1 MLETLQNVDQALF
14 LFINVKLAN
23 PVTDL
28 VMPLVTS
35 DNLLRVLYAVA
46 IVLLLLW
53 KCDWKLRWM
62 VLALVLVLKLTDLIM
77 PLVTSGNMP
86 LVLYGAPIV
95 LLLWKGDRKLRWMVL
110 ASALALLLTD
120 QISAGLLKPMIGRL
134 RPCHELIDI
143 NLLVNCGGGK
153 AMPSSHAANVLGQAV
168 LFSFHYRKV
177 SPYLYSFA
185 ALVAVSRVFVGVH
198 YVGDIVA
205 GAILGM
211 AIGLAVAVAYRWW
224 HRKTGGPEK
233 VTTG

>member
-1 MLETLQNVDQALF
+1 MIEALQNIDQALF

-28 VMPLVTS
+28 IMPLVTS
-35 DNLLRVLYAVA
+35 DNMLRVLYIVA
-46 IVLLLLW
+46 
-53 KCDWKLRWM
+53 
-62 VLALVLVLKLTDLIM
+62 
-77 PLVTSGNMP
+77 
-86 LVLYGAPIV
+86 IV

-110 ASALALLLTD
+110 ASALVLLLTD
-120 QISAGLLKPMIGRL
+120 QISAGLLKPIIGRL
-134 RPCHELIDI
+134 RPCHELLDI

-153 AMPSSHAANVLGQAV
+153 AMPSSHAANVFGQAA

-211 AIGLAVAVAYRWW
+211 ALGLAVAVFYRWW
-224 HRKTGGPEK
+224 CAKAFRPVAAPAIDEDDIE
-233 VTTG
+233 

>member
-1 MLETLQNVDQALF
+1 MIETLQNIDQALF

-35 DNLLRVLYAVA
+35 DNMLRVLYGVA
-46 IVLLLLW
+46 
-53 KCDWKLRWM
+53 M
-62 VLALVLVLKLTDLIM
+62 
-77 PLVTSGNMP
+77 
-86 LVLYGAPIV
+86 V

-110 ASALALLLTD
+110 ASMLVLLLTD
-120 QISAGLLKPMIGRL
+120 QISAGLLKPMIGRF

-153 AMPSSHAANVLGQAV
+153 AMPSSHAANVYGQAA

-177 SPYLYSFA
+177 SPYLHGFA

-205 GAILGM
+205 GAILG
-211 AIGLAVAVAYRWW
+211 IVLGLAVAVFYRGWCAKAF
-224 HRKTGGPEK
+224 RPVEAPVAGLDETE
-233 VTTG
+233 